1 MSVSFPDKEKKR
13 VEEII
18 EHYPQKKAAI
28 GDVLYLAQKQFGHIS
43 PEVELYVAS
52 LLDLPASYVH
62 QIVTFYTM
70 YLENP
75 VGKHLMLLC
84 NNVSCMLCG
93 AEDMLA
99 KVEKKL
105 GIGPGETT
113 KDNKFTLWTVECLGA
128 CEMAPCLMIDD
139 KLYGNLTVEKLDKLL
154 DSVE

>member
-1 MSVSFPDKEKKR
+1 MSVSFPDKEKKL

-28 GDVLYLAQKQFGHIS
+28 GDVLYLAQKKFGHIS

-75 VGKHLMLLC
+75 VGKHLVLLC

-99 KVEKKL
+99 KVEDKL
-105 GIGPGETT
+105 GIAPGETT

-128 CEMAPCLMIDD
+128 CEIAPCLMIDD
-139 KLYGNLTVEKLDKLL
+139 KLYGNLTVEKLGKLI